1 MTVIEKRGCIVRN
14 ARVID
19 RYDAAFPG
27 LAFQWETPG
36 PCYYL
41 KIDDH
46 ARSMSRVKRRPS
58 SRPFFP
64 LLFLLSFFPTLPPL
78 FFPTRFVGSRA
89 NVEITRR

>member
-1 MTVIEKRGCIVRN
+1 MTVIEKWGCIVRN

-46 ARSMSRVKRRPS
+46 ASLDV
-58 SRPFFP
+58 
-64 LLFLLSFFPTLPPL
+64 
-78 FFPTRFVGSRA
+78 TR
-89 NVEITRR
+89 